1 MSIITEAMR
10 KAALRRDSSSA
21 PSVSVARRGRTR
33 TASVEPISSGQQY
46 RTVQLD
52 RSVPSASKIL
62 PNLTDRAARRAYKI
76 LRTRLLQRLEAKQ
89 WQSLAVTGTAS
100 GSGKTLTAVN
110 LALAF
115 AQDPNTSV
123 FLVDLD
129 LQRPNVAQTLGIS
142 VSKGLTDFLL
152 GEASLDEIIYSTGIE
167 RFAVIPNA
175 RGVEQSS
182 ELLSG
187 SRMREVF
194 SFLEAET
201 PRRLIVC
208 DVPPLLV
215 SDDVLTIAPEV
226 DGMLL
231 VATEGITPRA
241 TLEQAREV
249 LADMNL
255 LGVVLN
261 RSSERDDSPYY

>member
-1 MSIITEAMR
+1 MDA
-10 KAALRRDSSSA
+10 SA
-21 PSVSVARRGRTR
+21 
-33 TASVEPISSGQQY
+33 E
-46 RTVQLD
+46 
-52 RSVPSASKIL
+52 SASKIL
-62 PNLTDRAARRAYKI
+62 PRLTDRAARRAYKI

-110 LALAF
+110 LALAL
-115 AQDPNTSV
+115 AQDSNTHV
-123 FLVDLD
+123 YLVDLD

-142 VSKGLTDFLL
+142 VPKGLTDFLV
-152 GEASLDEIIYSTGIE
+152 GDASMDEIIYSPGID
-167 RFAVIPNA
+167 RLAVIPNA

-187 SRMREVF
+187 SRMHEVF
-194 SFLEAET
+194 AFLEAQM

-249 LADMNL
+249 LAEMNL

-261 RSSERDDSPYY
+261 RSSDRDDSPYY